1 MEALQMSELI
11 TIQSK
16 VNGIYT
22 VSFIN
27 NLSNQLAK
35 DVENGNC
42 IFIIDET
49 IIKFFGVDLSAVISK
64 GRYVL
69 VSSDEQNKTMD
80 YTQEV
85 IRKLLDLNVRKND
98 ALIAIGGGI
107 TQDIVAFISSVLFRG
122 VEWRFYPTTLLAQ
135 CDSCIGSKSSINF
148 DQYKN
153 LIGTF
158 NPPSKIFIY
167 TDFLNTLTESEIRSG
182 IGEMLH
188 YFFTEGIELAQQIS
202 DEYEQL
208 LTNRALLSKF
218 VSNSLRIKKHII
230 EIDEFDTSIRHIFN
244 YGHTFGHAIEAITHY
259 AIPHGQA
266 VSIGMDLANY
276 ISLQRG
282 ILSKKN
288 FEQMHEILNKNI
300 PPFKFT
306 KENIDAYCIAL
317 SRDKKNKGN
326 QLGSILSYGP
336 GDVKKVFI
344 DIDEALREIFLTYSE
359 KFGK

>member
-1 MEALQMSELI
+1 MSETL
-11 TIQSK
+11 TIHSK
-16 VNGIYT
+16 VNGSYS
-22 VSFIN
+22 VKFISH
-27 NLSNQLAK
+27 LSQQLSA

-42 IFIIDET
+42 IFVIDEK
-49 IIKFFGVDLSAVISK
+49 ILELFSAELSVVIKN

-69 VSSDEQNKTMD
+69 ISSEEQNKTMD
-80 YTQEV
+80 FAQEV
-85 IRKLLDLNVRKND
+85 IRKLLELNVRKND

-122 VEWRFYPTTLLAQ
+122 IEWRFYPTTLLAQ

-158 NPPSKIFIY
+158 NPPAQIFIY

-188 YFFTEGIELAQQIS
+188 YFFTEGIDLAQQIS
-202 DEYEQL
+202 DNYEGL
-208 LTNRALLSKF
+208 LTNRALLSNF
-218 VSNSLRIKKHII
+218 ISNSLRIKKAII

-276 ISLQRG
+276 ISLKKG
-282 ILSKKN
+282 ILSEQH
-288 FEQMHEILNKNI
+288 FQQMHEILKKNI
-300 PPFKFT
+300 PPFVFT
-306 KENIDAYCIAL
+306 LENIDAYCTAL

-336 GDVKKVFI
+336 GNVKKVFI
-344 DIDEALREIFLTYSE
+344 DIDQNLKDTFLEYSSL
-359 KFGK
+359 FGK